1 MQQNLVKLSLVH
13 IITMLQIWFMN
24 YSRFFKSSL
33 SCKDSFLPIYPI
45 LSYRPNLT
53 QFDPIWSNSWI
64 ILVFFKR
71 VRWVAKICFYQF
83 IQLTQSDPIWP
94 NLTQSDSILG
104 IPLLLVSEQ
113 RAAPLPQHS
122 AKKWKTAQLPVWL
135 LPVPVLPPD
144 VVTPPAKPDLPGS
157 KLGGLGSNPTA
168 TCWLRPLWLV
178 LLNLQRLWEIWLVL
192 LHLGRYY
199 FSQCSWLISRRKK
212 NIQTY

>member
-1 MQQNLVKLSLVH
+1 M
-13 IITMLQIWFMN
+13 IRIWFMN
-24 YSRFFKSSL
+24 YSRVFKSSL
-33 SCKDSFLPIYPI
+33 SCKDSFLPI
-45 LSYRPNLT
+45 LSNYPNLT
-53 QFDPIWSNSWI
+53 QFDMIWPN
-64 ILVFFKR
+64 
-71 VRWVAKICFYQF
+71 
-83 IQLTQSDPIWP
+83 LTHSDPIWP
-94 NLTQSDSILG
+94 NLTQSDPISG

-199 FSQCSWLISRRKK
+199 FSQCSWLINWRKK
-212 NIQTY
+212 YPKILDY